1 MSLLATLRP
10 LWASHLRSTTRL
22 RTALASAAVLAVS
35 STSLGAQA
43 GTVSFNGELGGQI
56 PTLAFGGGPTLLY
69 TAQILSGFGNT
80 TVVAGSQSTV
90 QWWNSSYSNQDMA
103 YGNSSTTGHVA
114 EIRLEATAGF
124 DLYLQQ
130 ALFGGYVNTSR
141 HVSYQL
147 FSDDYT
153 QSTSLAT
160 VLTGNTTPAIG
171 LFDANG
177 WGNVIRL
184 QFTET
189 TGAGIAVG
197 RGPYDVGIQDI
208 AYVVRATTEPPVQ
221 VSEPSGLALLAAGL
235 GLGMVGMRRRRVR
248 IA

>member
-10 LWASHLRSTTRL
+10 LRASHLRSTSRL
-22 RTALASAAVLAVS
+22 RTALVSAAVLAAA

-43 GTVSFNGELGGQI
+43 GTVSFTGEVGSQV
-56 PTLAFGGGPTLLY
+56 PTLTFGGGPTLLY
-69 TAQILSGFGNT
+69 SSQILSGFGNT
-80 TVVAGSQSTV
+80 SVVTGTNV
-90 QWWNSSYSNQDMA
+90 DVRWWSGQYSNQDMA
-103 YGNSSTTGHVA
+103 YGNSATTGHVA
-114 EIRLEATAGF
+114 EIRLEASASF

-130 ALFGGYVNTSR
+130 ALFGGYPNTSR
-141 HVSYQL
+141 FVSYQL

-153 QSTSLAT
+153 QSTALAT
-160 VLTGNTTPAIG
+160 VLAGATTPG
-171 LFDANG
+171 VGMFDTNG

-184 QFTET
+184 QFTQT
-189 TGAGIAVG
+189 TDEGVAIG

-208 AYVVRATTEPPVQ
+208 AYVVRGTTEPPVQ

-235 GLGMVGMRRRRVR
+235 GLGVVGMRRRRVR